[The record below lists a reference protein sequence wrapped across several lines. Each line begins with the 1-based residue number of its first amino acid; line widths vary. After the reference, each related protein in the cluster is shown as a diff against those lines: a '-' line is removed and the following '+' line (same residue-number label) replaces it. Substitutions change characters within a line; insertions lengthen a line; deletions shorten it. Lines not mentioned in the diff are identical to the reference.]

1 MSQEKD
7 VKETNSDAIV
17 EEVILEPMNEG
28 GAGDKLKSDPLD
40 LVKNVKVTLDV
51 YLGDANLTVAEL
63 TALTSESVVKMNKQ
77 LNDPIELL
85 LDGKVVA
92 RGKLVAVDDVF
103 GIQITE
109 TSR

>member
-7 VKETNSDAIV
+7 VKETNTDALV
-17 EEVILEPMNEG
+17 EEVILEPMKSSET
-28 GAGDKLKSDPLD
+28 GAKLRSDPLD

-63 TALTSESVVKMNKQ
+63 TALTNESVVKMNKQ

>member
-7 VKETNSDAIV
+7 VKETNTDALV
-17 EEVILEPMNEG
+17 EEVILEPMKSGETG
-28 GAGDKLKSDPLD
+28 TKLKSDPLD

-63 TALTSESVVKMNKQ
+63 TALTNESVVKMNKQ